1 MFPCSHGANMSVD
14 NNDRL
19 ICVFKESTST
29 EPMRVMVSG
38 FSYSADTA
46 TAFNLV
52 IENPTE
58 S

>member
-1 MFPCSHGANMSVD
+1 MSVD

-46 TAFNLV
+46 TTFNLV
-52 IENPTE
+52 IVNPTE